1 MFDVATLQ
9 SDWHGLSKNP
19 RTGWATDQLHF
30 VTAAKAAKGQGGQ
43 GVHVQP
49 DIWSMYASAS
59 ASASA
64 SAAFTRRNFRD
75 SFSPL
80 NSPKWYELKFVKQVR
95 FLSNGIQELAKARC
109 LSNGKPFR
117 LLTNSREIVVLPPS
131 YADILIN
138 EDRLSF
144 AKYFADEFDGDG
156 KTPGLEPYTLIAD
169 PCKRVSKLIKKR
181 LTRSL
186 SNLPAAMSSEASF
199 AIEHNFEDHHNWH
212 EIVIHQGIL
221 DVIARMISRL
231 FWDGDEVCR
240 DERWLTI
247 MKDWS
252 VNSVIAAFMINM
264 APGFLR
270 PLIRRFS
277 SRVHRARDDYHAAR
291 TFIEPLIQARRA
303 SRHQARAAGHEPPVF
318 NDIVD
323 WIDSENEE
331 LACDPVALQ
340 MVLNVAAV
348 HTTAALV
355 TNTLVF
361 IASDPANL
369 TPLRHELTAV
379 LPSTGC
385 QAGALNNLKLMDSA
399 MKECLRLK
407 PPGVFGMHRAAL
419 QDVVLPN
426 GLHIQ
431 KDDRVFVDIPHM
443 RDPSMYE
450 SPDTFDLYRFF
461 RMRSNPD
468 LAIKAPLV
476 NTSPEHLAFGHGAQ
490 ACPGRFFAAILSKVV
505 LSHLLLKYDWKIA
518 PGSETDS
525 LAIGLTKRINP
536 NLRLLFKRRHE
547 EFELQ

>member
-1 MFDVATLQ
+1 MPLQ
-9 SDWHGLSKNP
+9 TVLVSESIDSIDDGHLLHVLRAYHLLP
-19 RTGWATDQLHF
+19 LVLLVVLLALYHRT
-30 VTAAKAAKGQGGQ
+30 
-43 GVHVQP
+43 
-49 DIWSMYASAS
+49 S
-59 ASASA
+59 
-64 SAAFTRRNFRD
+64 RRDFRD
-75 SFSPL
+75 DFPAL
-80 NSPKWYELKFVKQVR
+80 NSPKWYELKIVKQLR
-95 FLSNGIQELAKARC
+95 FLSNGIQELARARC
-109 LSNGKPFR
+109 SSNGNPFR
-117 LLTNSREIVVLPPS
+117 LLTNSREIIVLPPS
-131 YADILIN
+131 YADILVN

-169 PCKRVSKLIKKR
+169 PCKRVSKLVKKR

-186 SNLPAAMSSEASF
+186 NNLPTAMSSEASF
-199 AIEHNFEDHHNWH
+199 AIEHNFEGHHDWQ
-212 EIVIHQGIL
+212 EIVIHQSIL

-240 DERWLTI
+240 NERWLKI

-264 APGFLR
+264 APSFLR

-277 SRVHRARDDYHAAR
+277 SRVHQARDDYQAAR
-291 TFIEPLIQARRA
+291 AFIEPLIKARRA
-303 SRHQARAAGHEPPVF
+303 SRDQARAMGHEPLVF

-361 IASDPANL
+361 LASDPSNL
-369 TPLRHELTAV
+369 APLRQELTTV
-379 LPSTGC
+379 LMNNGC
-385 QAGALNNLKLMDSA
+385 HAAALNNLKLMDSA

-419 QDVVLPN
+419 QDVMLPN
-426 GLHIQ
+426 GLYIQ
-431 KDDRVFVDIPHM
+431 KGDRVFVDIPHM
-443 RDPSMYE
+443 RDPNIYE
-450 SPDTFDLYRFF
+450 SPDTFDMYRFL

-468 LAIKAPLV
+468 QAIKAPLV
-476 NTSPEHLAFGHGAQ
+476 NTSSEHLAFGHGAQ
-490 ACPGRFFAAILSKVV
+490 ACPGRFFATILSKVV
-505 LSHLLLKYDWKIA
+505 LSHLLLKYDWRIA
-518 PGSETDS
+518 PGSETES

-536 NLRLLFKRRHE
+536 KLRLLFRRRNE

>member
-1 MFDVATLQ
+1 MAMDACRQLRI
-9 SDWHGLSKNP
+9 L
-19 RTGWATDQLHF
+19 RTDHLLPLVLLVVVLVLYRHR
-30 VTAAKAAKGQGGQ
+30 TA
-43 GVHVQP
+43 
-49 DIWSMYASAS
+49 
-59 ASASA
+59 
-64 SAAFTRRNFRD
+64 RRGFRD
-75 SFSPL
+75 DFSAL
-80 NSPKWYELKFVKQVR
+80 NSPKWYELKIVKQLC
-95 FLSNGIQELAKARC
+95 FLSNGIHELARARC
-109 LSNGKPFR
+109 LSQGDPFR
-117 LLTNSREIVVLPPS
+117 LLTNTREIVVLPPS
-131 YADILIN
+131 YADILAN

-144 AKYFADEFDGDG
+144 AKYFADEFDGEG

-169 PCKRVSKLIKKR
+169 PCKRVSKLVKKR
-181 LTRSL
+181 LTRCL
-186 SNLPAAMSSEASF
+186 SMSNCTKATREKKMLTDVSAPPDNLPVAMSSEASF
-199 AIEHNFEDHHNWH
+199 AIEHNLEDHHDWQ
-212 EIVIHQGIL
+212 ETVIHQAVL

-240 DERWLTI
+240 NERWIDI
-247 MKDWS
+247 MKNWS

-264 APGFLR
+264 APSFLR
-270 PLIRRFS
+270 PVIRRFS
-277 SRVHRARDDYHAAR
+277 SRVHQARDDYRAAR
-291 TFIEPLIQARRA
+291 AFIEPLIEARRV
-303 SRHQARAAGHEPPVF
+303 SRHQARAAGKEPPVF

-361 IASDPANL
+361 LASDPCTL
-369 TPLRHELTAV
+369 TPLRQELAAV
-379 LPSTGC
+379 LPHNGC

-419 QDVVLPN
+419 QDMKLPN
-426 GLHIQ
+426 GLPIH
-431 KDDRVFVDIPHM
+431 KGDRVFVDIPHM
-443 RDPSMYE
+443 RDPNLYD
-450 SPDTFDLYRFF
+450 SPDNFDIYRFL

-505 LSHLLLKYDWKIA
+505 LSHLLLKYDWQTL
-518 PGSETDS
+518 PGSESDS
-525 LAIGLTKRINP
+525 LVIGLTKRINP
-536 NLRLLFKRRHE
+536 KLRLLFRRRNE
-547 EFELQ
+547 EFELP